1 MFTPEI
7 NDIKFWALFF
17 KILKCS
23 EQCKMEREMLDSS
36 GNYLAL
42 WGYLSVTWVY
52 RRYTATL
59 LFLKNLYLISDF
71 FHSFY
76 VNSGKEKKKERIYNC
91 KNWNLKLIHLL
102 YNLTPKRVLLAE
114 WKFHQYFLNTLYN
127 QGNKK
132 VTARKCTKFIFSSN
146 LLIYFGR
153 RHFMHFM
160 RQKFTEEVWFH
171 IYPNATN

>member
-7 NDIKFWALFF
+7 NDIKFWAHFSKPSNVLSNTRWRERCQ
-17 KILKCS
+17 IL
-23 EQCKMEREMLDSS
+23 S

-76 VNSGKEKKKERIYNC
+76 VNSGKEKKERIYNC

-102 YNLTPKRVLLAE
+102 YNITPKRVLWAE
-114 WKFHQYFLNTLYN
+114 WKFHQYLLNILFN

-132 VTARKCTKFIFSSN
+132 ITARKCTKFIFSSN
-146 LLIYFGR
+146 LLIYFGQETFYAFDETDVYGR
-153 RHFMHFM
+153 GLISYLS
-160 RQKFTEEVWFH
+160 KC
-171 IYPNATN
+171 N